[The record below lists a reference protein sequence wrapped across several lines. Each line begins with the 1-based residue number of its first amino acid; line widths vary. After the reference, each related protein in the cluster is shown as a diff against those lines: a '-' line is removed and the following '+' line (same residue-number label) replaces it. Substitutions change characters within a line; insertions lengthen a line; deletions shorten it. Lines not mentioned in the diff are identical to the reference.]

1 MKIIALR
8 ILSSFILHSRQSC
21 KKSIMNMLG
30 IAHTTKWSQDEN
42 KANLCSLNK
51 MKKKKLAF
59 NLLQLSFPINWTSFD
74 WWWEEKKSC
83 KMPLPAELT
92 GEIWISDIVK
102 SLFIRSQALNNCAI
116 DWELVRSMEHKNDK
130 QMRNRRKEGD
140 GWEEKISR
148 F

>member
-51 MKKKKLAF
+51 TKKKKLAF

-92 GEIWISDIVK
+92 GEMWISDIVK

-116 DWELVRSMEHKNDK
+116 DWELVRSIKTTSKCETEG
-130 QMRNRRKEGD
+130 RKEMD
-140 GWEEKISR
+140 GKR
-148 F
+148 K